1 MKVFLLNPIT
11 RNGTRT
17 LRVGRCQGKLM
28 VGLWP
33 NIEYGYLTTL
43 LREDGFQVE
52 FLDANRDAADF
63 ESMLLRVQR
72 SLPDIVFV
80 CSITATLADDL
91 EVGRRLTE
99 MLPGVRV
106 VFWGTHATVR
116 PEDYLTHSDF
126 LVIRR
131 EPEFTGLELCR
142 ALRDGA
148 TRFLDVHGVSHVHE
162 GIAQHSS
169 QRAFGENLECFP
181 VPDYDEIGTG
191 THLATDTRRP
201 FALVNTARGCP
212 NACSF
217 CTVHASHG
225 ARWRPQAVD
234 RVIEDVRRIQQ
245 STGVS
250 DFFFQSD
257 VFSGNRDW
265 VVKLCEGLLAS
276 GVKITWFANSRVDC
290 VDRPLLALMKR
301 SGCRLV
307 AFGVESGSDTVLTAV
322 RKGAT
327 PRQAKDAIQACRDV
341 GLPSLTYWVF
351 GLPGETPWTMD
362 ETLALVKQAHP
373 DYAHFYS
380 PTPLPGSRLYEQ
392 LGIAAMV
399 ESGDLRFD
407 EFFQGV
413 SSRFIAEGVTRQQVE
428 RAILLAYLQFYSH
441 PRRLLRELAELKD
454 LRNLWGKAGTLATMV
469 RNYVLR

>member
-43 LREDGFQVE
+43 LRQDGFEVE

-63 ESMLLRVQR
+63 ESMLARVR
-72 SLPDIVFV
+72 RAAPDIVFV
-80 CSITATLADDL
+80 VSITATLADDL
-91 EVGRRLTE
+91 EVGRRLARDLAGTTI
-99 MLPGVRV
+99 

-116 PEDYLTHSDF
+116 PQDYLVCNRC

-131 EPEFTGLELCR
+131 EPEFTGLEVCQ
-142 ALRDGA
+142 ALRAGA
-148 TRFLDVHGVSHVHE
+148 SRFPEVPGVSWLDQGTVRHAPH
-162 GIAQHSS
+162 
-169 QRAFGENLECFP
+169 RPFGENLECFP
-181 VPDYDEIGTG
+181 VPDYDEIRTG

-201 FALVNTARGCP
+201 FALVNTSRGCP
-212 NACSF
+212 NDCSF
-217 CTVHASHG
+217 CTVHTSHG

-234 RVIEDVRRIQQ
+234 RVIEDVRRIRQ

-250 DFFFQSD
+250 DFFLQSD
-257 VFSGNRDW
+257 VFSANRDW
-265 VVKLCEGLLAS
+265 VVKLCEGLLAADLR
-276 GVKITWFANSRVDC
+276 ITWFANSRVDC
-290 VDRPLLALMKR
+290 VDPALLALMKQ

-327 PRQAKDAIQACRDV
+327 ARQARDVIQACRQV
-341 GLPSLTYWVF
+341 GLPCLTYWVF
-351 GLPGETPWTMD
+351 GLPGETFGTMA
-362 ETLALVKQAHP
+362 ETLNLVKQAHP
-373 DYAHFYS
+373 DYAHFYC

-399 ESGDLRFD
+399 ESGDLRWE

-413 SSRFIAEGVTRQQVE
+413 SSRFIADGVTRPQVE

-441 PRRLLRELAELKD
+441 PRRLLRELSKLKD
-454 LRNLWGKAGTLATMV
+454 LPNLWGKASTLVTMI

>member
-1 MKVFLLNPIT
+1 MKVFLLNPLT

-33 NIEYGYLTTL
+33 NIEYGYLTAL
-43 LREDGFQVE
+43 LRQDGFEVD

-63 ESMLLRVQR
+63 ESMLTSVQR
-72 SLPDIVFV
+72 AAPDVVFV
-80 CSITATLADDL
+80 VSITATLADDL
-91 EVGRRLTE
+91 EVGRRLARDLAGTTI
-99 MLPGVRV
+99 

-116 PEDYLTHSDF
+116 PEDYLVHERF
-126 LVIRR
+126 RVIRR

-148 TRFLDVHGVSHVHE
+148 TRFQEVPGVSWLDQGTV
-162 GIAQHSS
+162 QHAPH
-169 QRAFGENLECFP
+169 RPFGQNLECFP
-181 VPDYDEIGTG
+181 VPAYDDIRTG

-201 FALVNTARGCP
+201 FALVNTSRGCP

-225 ARWRPQAVD
+225 ARWRPQAPERIVQ
-234 RVIEDVRRIQQ
+234 DVRQIQQ

-257 VFSGNRDW
+257 VFSGNREW
-265 VVKLCEGLLAS
+265 VVQLCEGLLAA
-276 GVKITWFANSRVDC
+276 GLKISWFANSRVDC
-290 VDRPLLALMKR
+290 VDRPLLALMKQ

-327 PRQAKDAIQACRDV
+327 AQQALDAIRACREV

-351 GLPGETPWTMD
+351 GLPGETPGTMA
-362 ETLALVKQAHP
+362 ETLSLVRRAHP

-392 LGIAAMV
+392 LGIARLV
-399 ESGDLRFD
+399 DSGELQWE

-413 SSRFIAEGVTRQQVE
+413 SSRFIADGVTRRQVE

-441 PRRLLRELAELKD
+441 PKRLLHELAELKD
-454 LRNLWGKAGTLATMV
+454 LHNLWGKASTLATMIQ
-469 RNYVLR
+469 NYVLR